1 MDMNRFVTDAD
12 RCGRSGY
19 RSHRAPVGP
28 VTAPVIALFVAGAI
42 ALGGCQSA
50 EHRETPP
57 PASPPMPEAPAIPQ
71 PAPVPEA
78 SLSTAIDY
86 LESGKADRARTMLA
100 ELAAKAPG
108 STVLASLLRQIEAP
122 IEQLLPGPY
131 RRIEVG
137 PGESLS
143 LIAARELGDPL
154 AFYALARLNNIEV
167 PARVPVGTV
176 LRVPDRSGTASAT
189 SAVPDEPTDIS
200 PSEIESVAEYLD
212 RSGQGD
218 QARRML
224 IGRMQRGDA
233 PESTRVLLIELTRER
248 AADLGAAGEFERAI
262 SVIDQTL
269 PVIEAP
275 QLRTSLIELR
285 STTRSDMLLRSAAGL
300 RDQGELIAAYEMAV
314 QAAELDKSSSRADAL
329 VGEMRTTLVASLHND
344 ALLAW
349 RDRNVDLAIR
359 TWESLLEAVPD
370 FEPARVYLERAR
382 RLRERLD
389 QP

>member
-1 MDMNRFVTDAD
+1 
-12 RCGRSGY
+12 
-19 RSHRAPVGP
+19 
-28 VTAPVIALFVAGAI
+28 
-42 ALGGCQSA
+42 
-50 EHRETPP
+50 
-57 PASPPMPEAPAIPQ
+57 MPEAPAIPQ

-78 SLSTAIDY
+78 SISTAIDY